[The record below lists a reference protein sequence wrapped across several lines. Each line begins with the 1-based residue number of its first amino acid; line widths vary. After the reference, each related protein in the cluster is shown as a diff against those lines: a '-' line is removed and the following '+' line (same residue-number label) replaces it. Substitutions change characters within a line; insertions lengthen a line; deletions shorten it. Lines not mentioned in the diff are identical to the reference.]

1 MGGLVTEES
10 RMTQVHRS
18 LVVGTGI
25 AGKKE
30 KGENKRII
38 FPLKTNI
45 GIGSTDLTCECNFI
59 FICIYQ
65 DNNNNNNNN
74 SNSSIAVIVIVVV

>member
-10 RMTQVHRS
+10 QMTQVHRS

-30 KGENKRII
+30 KEEKKKVL
-38 FPLKTNI
+38 F
-45 GIGSTDLTCECNFI
+45 FH
-59 FICIYQ
+59 
-65 DNNNNNNNN
+65 
-74 SNSSIAVIVIVVV
+74 